1 MNTAEITPLDETR
14 NFSTANLD
22 CFYVIKR
29 SVDRSLFTMNLIAI
43 VNILSE
49 VVSVI
54 QDMFSSHIIA
64 SLRSA
69 MKASLNNNNS
79 EEMMISR
86 RRDSVDADE
95 DELARAL
102 GEALQ
107 VEFEVSDR
115 VLSELNTLDIASVN
129 IETMEAELR
138 KRVDSMIRKQS
149 DRERYDVLLTELK
162 ETASKLETYAQ
173 NEAVVLCNRT
183 IRDKIVRMFHQARSS
198 GKLNFEIGDEE
209 YAQSQSCDSFAHD
222 LMKKLFMDH
231 AMIKFRNGLTS
242 RTLRYVMERV
252 IEILNSE
259 ILNVVMQTRF
269 TPFGA
274 MRLSQEIRQFST
286 LCSNVSELDREK
298 VGLRSMWTRLRQV
311 SFLLNL
317 EHAQDAYEY
326 TDPKRAFVLEHDFSF
341 QLYPL
346 LSCSH

>member
-49 VVSVI
+49 VVGVI

-69 MKASLNNNNS
+69 MKASVNSNN
-79 EEMMISR
+79 EVMISG
-86 RRDSVDADE
+86 RRDSVEADE

-269 TPFGA
+269 TAFGA